1 MSAALPSNHKLA
13 RHSDFVPTMS
23 RTTFF
28 TAADRRYEM
37 FVLPYIV
44 STLAHN
50 ADARVEVCLQDV
62 NAFRS
67 RNERALHILGEYFGE
82 DRTLLRSTR
91 WTGIPPNSVRFLETP
106 KKITEFTYIGDID
119 ILVLEAITDIH
130 IERMNRHG
138 LPYSN
143 EIRSGRQALSGLHF
157 TRSDAYYP
165 ITLPDDVDPRRDEE
179 LLYAL
184 VTARG
189 WGTPPKG
196 MLRGVHGYHMSPKR
210 SPLSALVRGKRT
222 LDWGLSKP
230 KHFNAYRDLIR
241 SPVWQRLVP
250 YFDSQYRLLLGLMD
264 LGVAQ
269 HHPEYRPSD
278 DQVESLL
285 TNADLVRSIVQ
296 SDVSPRAPPPTPQA
310 DDVRHMISELKLRL
324 GELQNGA
331 RGVGDALE
339 AERQRAA
346 VAEQRAVDT
355 ERNATH
361 QAELATL
368 RARAS
373 SLERENEALRQT
385 FQALPSLLDKA
396 RQRLADAKVRL
407 SLLSN
412 SRKSL
417 RGELRR
423 RGRLLGRVRSELHA
437 AKKRTVELR
446 RRIRTLERDRQTLR
460 VESAQSKSVLVET
473 NRRLERLRDHLNDGL
488 HAVVAS
494 RRWRWG
500 GVLTLPRQML
510 GRVKS
515 PTAPETMLRLLSEH
529 GTSGPRMQ
537 ASRPASTS
545 IEANR
550 SSRSHVLKNA
560 TRAA

>member
-1 MSAALPSNHKLA
+1 
-13 RHSDFVPTMS
+13 MS

-62 NAFRS
+62 SAFRS
-67 RNERALHILGEYFGE
+67 RSERALHILGEYFGE
-82 DRTLLRSTR
+82 DRILLRSAR

-130 IERMNRHG
+130 IDRMNRHG

-143 EIRSGRQALSGLHF
+143 EIRSGREALSGLHF

-165 ITLPDDVDPRRDEE
+165 ITLPDDVDLRRDEE

-241 SPVWQRLVP
+241 SSVWQRLVP
-250 YFDSQYRLLLGLMD
+250 YFDRQYRLLLGLMD
-264 LGVAQ
+264 LGLAQ
-269 HHPEYRPSD
+269 HHPEYLPSG
-278 DQVESLL
+278 DQVGALL
-285 TNADLVRSIVQ
+285 TNTDLVRLIVQ
-296 SDVSPRAPPPTPQA
+296 KDASQRVAPPTPQA
-310 DDVRHMISELKLRL
+310 DDVRHMISELKVGLS
-324 GELQNGA
+324 ELQNGA
-331 RGVGDALE
+331 RGVADALE
-339 AERQRAA
+339 AERRRAA
-346 VAEQRAVDT
+346 VAEQRAIDT
-355 ERNATH
+355 EQDAAH

-368 RARAS
+368 HARAS
-373 SLERENEALRQT
+373 SLERENEALRET
-385 FQALPSLLDKA
+385 FQALPSLLDTA
-396 RQRLADAKVRL
+396 RERLADAKVGL
-407 SLLSN
+407 ALLSS

-417 RGELRR
+417 RDELRR
-423 RGRLLGRVRSELHA
+423 RGRLLGRARSELHA
-437 AKKRTVELR
+437 ARKRTVELR
-446 RRIRTLERDRQTLR
+446 RRIRTLERDGQTLR
-460 VESAQSKSVLVET
+460 VEAARSKSVLET
-473 NRRLERLRDHLNDGL
+473 NRRLERLLDYLNDGL
-488 HAVVAS
+488 RAVVAS
-494 RRWRWG
+494 RRWRLG
-500 GVLTLPRQML
+500 GVLTLPRQMHK
-510 GRVKS
+510 RVKS

-529 GTSGPRMQ
+529 RQ
-537 ASRPASTS
+537 QRASDAGESPS
-545 IEANR
+545 
-550 SSRSHVLKNA
+550 VDVD
-560 TRAA
+560 